1 MVLSRGL
8 VISLGVSALSATL
21 LFLYFR
27 NRMASVERKVDVMFD
42 LIQSHEKD
50 RQEQISS
57 QMMMMQQS
65 NPSSQNNGA
74 WRTPENVSERN
85 LIDVS
90 EDEDDEEYD
99 SEDSREVSDT
109 DEDIEER
116 IKLVTTDID
125 ETTAEEAKNV
135 VVLEATNDEP
145 VTVNENVELEEVT
158 NNLED
163 NATSADNVDNNST
176 LDNSNENRD
185 ENVNT
190 QQADVTSE
198 QESDMD
204 DSLEEDSDE
213 EEDIT
218 EPEPEPEPAT
228 VNYAKLKVTELK
240 AIAEAKGLTNYKSLK
255 KQPLIDLLN
264 QSE

>member
-176 LDNSNENRD
+176 VDNSNENSD

-198 QESDMD
+198 QESDME

-218 EPEPEPEPAT
+218 EPEPAT
-228 VNYAKLKVTELK
+228 VNYSKLKVTELK

-255 KQPLIDLLN
+255 KQPLIDLLK
-264 QSE
+264 QTE

>member
-176 LDNSNENRD
+176 VDNSNENSD

-198 QESDMD
+198 QESDME

-218 EPEPEPEPAT
+218 EPEPAT
-228 VNYAKLKVTELK
+228 VNYSKLKVTELK

-264 QSE
+264 QTE

>member
-74 WRTPENVSERN
+74 WRTSENVSERN

-218 EPEPEPEPAT
+218 EPEPAT